1 MRRGTI
7 PEVWYPMDDIA
18 YDRHQAKAHQMITIQ
33 MASSF
38 LNAFYT
44 LQTTDWRNQVNQQ
57 QEKQIPEYPARPP
70 TSFLCWS
77 RCSRDDFRLQ
87 ISSPFFYLFCKSD
100 WRCAKILLVW
110 CYPTKKSRF
119 LTHIKARMQRAA
131 RSPQTGSSHLLQRL
145 KQTLRSPSS
154 NSSRLS

>member
-7 PEVWYPMDDIA
+7 PEVSYPMDDIA

-44 LQTTDWRNQVNQQ
+44 LQTAWRNQVNQQ

-70 TSFLCWS
+70 TSLLCWS

-87 ISSPFFYLFCKSD
+87 ISSPFFFICFVKAIEGAQKSCWCD
-100 WRCAKILLVW
+100 ATQQKKSFSNSYKGTHAARCAPKQDHRIFSKDWNRPSAL
-110 CYPTKKSRF
+110 P
-119 LTHIKARMQRAA
+119 
-131 RSPQTGSSHLLQRL
+131 PQTLPAWAR
-145 KQTLRSPSS
+145 
-154 NSSRLS
+154 